1 MNFIYRPVT
10 FSGGVFQTPSIIL
23 AQSVLTVLQPCC
35 GRNHNSLGFSPFARH
50 YLGNHYCFLFHRLL
64 RCFSWPGSLP
74 DKSGYHIFNM
84 VGCPIGKPPD
94 KRLFAPTRSLSQ
106 LVTSFI
112 ASESQGIRH
121 APLLTFLST
130 VRLNAH
136 YQYQDVKELFPSPGL
151 QPGFVVNTGI
161 EPSFF

>member
-1 MNFIYRPVT
+1 MFQLAGFAFPINREYH
-10 FSGGVFQTPSIIL
+10 VFN
-23 AQSVLTVLQPCC
+23 V
-35 GRNHNSLGFSPFARH
+35 
-50 YLGNHYCFLFHRLL
+50 
-64 RCFSWPGSLP
+64 
-74 DKSGYHIFNM
+74 
-84 VGCPIGKPPD
+84 VGCPIGRSPD

-136 YQYQDVKELFPSPGL
+136 YQYQDVKELFPSPAFKA
-151 QPGFVVNTGI
+151 GFVVNTGI
-161 EPSFF
+161 EPPYITDRDLHSLNITNDSLLRYKRWCKAIRINL